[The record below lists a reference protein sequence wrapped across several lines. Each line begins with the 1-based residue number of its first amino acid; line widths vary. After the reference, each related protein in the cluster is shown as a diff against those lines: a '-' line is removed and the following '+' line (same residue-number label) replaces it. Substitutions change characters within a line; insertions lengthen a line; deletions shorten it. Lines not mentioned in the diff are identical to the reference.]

1 MRTREERRQR
11 AREVRWMI
19 GVGAML
25 CLTFW
30 GGMAFAFG
38 SWGDE
43 MENIE
48 HPDITA
54 AMRTGYPE
62 YVNSENQDSPENREQ
77 FINERPDLL
86 IRWLRLGYPD
96 ILEEYIEMNGP
107 DYREW
112 LN

>member
-1 MRTREERRQR
+1 
-11 AREVRWMI
+11 
-19 GVGAML
+19 
-25 CLTFW
+25 
-30 GGMAFAFG
+30 
-38 SWGDE
+38 
-43 MENIE
+43 MEIIE

-54 AMRTGYPE
+54 ALRTGYPGHM
-62 YVNSENQDSPENREQ
+62 NSENQDGPENRAQ

>member
-1 MRTREERRQR
+1 MP
-11 AREVRWMI
+11 
-19 GVGAML
+19 
-25 CLTFW
+25 
-30 GGMAFAFG
+30 FG

-62 YVNSENQDSPENREQ
+62 YVNSENQDSPENREKL
-77 FINERPDLL
+77 INERPDHL

-107 DYREW
+107 AYREW

>member
-1 MRTREERRQR
+1 MP
-11 AREVRWMI
+11 
-19 GVGAML
+19 
-25 CLTFW
+25 
-30 GGMAFAFG
+30 FG

-48 HPDITA
+48 HPDIPA

-62 YVNSENQDSPENREQ
+62 YVNPENQDNPENREQ

-86 IRWLRLGYPD
+86 IRWLRIGYPD
-96 ILEEYIEMNGP
+96 ILEEYIEMNGL

>member
-1 MRTREERRQR
+1 MP
-11 AREVRWMI
+11 
-19 GVGAML
+19 
-25 CLTFW
+25 
-30 GGMAFAFG
+30 FG

-54 AMRTGYPE
+54 SMRTGYPE

-86 IRWLRLGYPD
+86 IRWLRPLGFNSREDIRTYIIDYLKGFYPD
-96 ILEEYIEMNGP
+96 WSEEKVRYKKW
-107 DYREW
+107 D
-112 LN
+112 

>member
-1 MRTREERRQR
+1 MP
-11 AREVRWMI
+11 
-19 GVGAML
+19 
-25 CLTFW
+25 
-30 GGMAFAFG
+30 FG

-62 YVNSENQDSPENREQ
+62 YVNPGNQDSPENREQ

-86 IRWLRLGYPD
+86 IRWLRIGYPD
-96 ILEEYIEMNGP
+96 ILEEYIEMNGL

-112 LN
+112 MN

>member
-1 MRTREERRQR
+1 MP
-11 AREVRWMI
+11 
-19 GVGAML
+19 
-25 CLTFW
+25 
-30 GGMAFAFG
+30 FG

-62 YVNSENQDSPENREQ
+62 YVNPENQDNPENREQ

-86 IRWLRLGYPD
+86 IRWLSSGYPD
-96 ILEEYIEMNGP
+96 ILEEYIEMNGL

>member
-1 MRTREERRQR
+1 MP
-11 AREVRWMI
+11 
-19 GVGAML
+19 
-25 CLTFW
+25 
-30 GGMAFAFG
+30 FG

-54 AMRTGYPE
+54 SMRTGYPE

-77 FINERPDLL
+77 FINERPELL

>member
-1 MRTREERRQR
+1 MP
-11 AREVRWMI
+11 
-19 GVGAML
+19 
-25 CLTFW
+25 
-30 GGMAFAFG
+30 FG
-38 SWGDE
+38 SWGDK

-62 YVNSENQDSPENREQ
+62 YVNPENQDSPENREQ

-86 IRWLRLGYPD
+86 IRWLRIGYPD
-96 ILEEYIEMNGP
+96 ILEEYIEMNGL

-112 LN
+112 MN

>member
-19 GVGAML
+19 GVGAIL

-30 GGMAFAFG
+30 GGMAFAFW

-48 HPDITA
+48 HPDIAA
-54 AMRTGYPE
+54 AMRTGYPSWDNPYLMAKCDE
-62 YVNSENQDSPENREQ
+62 
-77 FINERPDLL
+77 LL
-86 IRWLRLGYPD
+86 D
-96 ILEEYIEMNGP
+96 YIEDEKWGDRIPGGWNG
-107 DYREW
+107 
-112 LN
+112 

>member
-1 MRTREERRQR
+1 MP
-11 AREVRWMI
+11 
-19 GVGAML
+19 
-25 CLTFW
+25 
-30 GGMAFAFG
+30 FG

-77 FINERPDLL
+77 FINERPNLL

>member
-1 MRTREERRQR
+1 MP
-11 AREVRWMI
+11 
-19 GVGAML
+19 
-25 CLTFW
+25 
-30 GGMAFAFG
+30 FG

-43 MENIE
+43 MEDIE

-62 YVNSENQDSPENREQ
+62 HMNSENQDSPENRTQ

-107 DYREW
+107 YYREW

>member
-1 MRTREERRQR
+1 MP
-11 AREVRWMI
+11 
-19 GVGAML
+19 
-25 CLTFW
+25 
-30 GGMAFAFG
+30 FG

-48 HPDITA
+48 HPDIIA

-62 YVNSENQDSPENREQ
+62 YVNPENQDSPENREQ

-86 IRWLRLGYPD
+86 IRWLRIGYPD
-96 ILEEYIEMNGP
+96 ILEEYIEMNGL

-112 LN
+112 MN

>member
-1 MRTREERRQR
+1 MP
-11 AREVRWMI
+11 
-19 GVGAML
+19 
-25 CLTFW
+25 
-30 GGMAFAFG
+30 FG

-62 YVNSENQDSPENREQ
+62 YVNPENREQ

-86 IRWLRLGYPD
+86 IRWLRIGYPD
-96 ILEEYIEMNGP
+96 ILEEYIEMNGL